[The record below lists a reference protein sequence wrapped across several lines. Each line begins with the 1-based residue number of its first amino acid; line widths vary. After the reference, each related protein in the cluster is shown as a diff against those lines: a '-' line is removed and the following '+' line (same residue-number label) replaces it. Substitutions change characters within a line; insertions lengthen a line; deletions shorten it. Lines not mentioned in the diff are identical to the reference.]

1 MLGIIGG
8 MGPHAGK
15 HLFEC
20 ILKHSKATKDQDH
33 LPLILWSTP
42 NRIAD
47 RSEFLLG
54 KTTINPAYAVAD
66 IIQKQYQIGVR
77 IIGIPCNTFH
87 AQPIWATMLKKLA
100 VNNQNNLKIIH
111 MIKVAVDVVVQSYPL
126 KKVGILGTLGTY
138 ENQVYAKTLTE
149 KEIAFIEPDH
159 FYQKKVHQSIYDS
172 NFGIKAT
179 GKTTNISLEL
189 IHQTI
194 QHLINNG
201 ADTILLGCTELS
213 LIPVEK
219 LPKEAI
225 FVDPL
230 EVLAKTMIETYH
242 NNQSFL

>member
-8 MGPHAGK
+8 MGPYSGK

-54 KTTINPAYAVAD
+54 KTTINPAYAVSE
-66 IIQKQYQIGVR
+66 IIQKQYQLGVR

-87 AQPIWATMLKKLA
+87 AQPIWSAMLKKLA
-100 VNNQNNLKIIH
+100 ENNQHDLKIMH
-111 MIKVAVDVVVQSYPL
+111 MIKVAVDAIVQSYPF
-126 KKVGILGTLGTY
+126 KTVGILGTLGTY
-138 ENQVYAKTLTE
+138 QNQVYAKALTE
-149 KEIAFIEPDH
+149 KQIAFIEPGH
-159 FYQKKVHQSIYDS
+159 IHQKKVHQAIYDYD
-172 NFGIKAT
+172 FGIKST
-179 GKTTNISLEL
+179 GKITDKSLEL
-189 IHQTI
+189 IHETI

-201 ADTILLGCTELS
+201 VDTILLGCTELS
-213 LIPVEK
+213 LVPVEK
-219 LPKEAI
+219 LPKELV

-242 NNQSFL
+242 N